1 MAETLRQVGAIPV
14 VMAAAEAYTAFQRG
28 IVDAV
33 ALAAPDM
40 ASYRLYEIGSYY
52 LPIRLTHTVIQYCVN
67 PRSFDGLPDDLRQAL
82 YNLFRLVGQVANRNF
97 YGGEGLENAVRTIT
111 AGEAELLEIS
121 DDERQAW
128 ADAVLPLEQRFI
140 EENEQLGLPA
150 TAFVREA
157 KARSARYANWSDQQL
172 WDHVSAYPLPGV
184 IDL

>member
-14 VMAAAEAYTAFQRG
+14 VMAAAKAYTAFQRG

-111 AGEAELLEIS
+111 AGGG
-121 DDERQAW
+121 R
-128 ADAVLPLEQRFI
+128 
-140 EENEQLGLPA
+140 
-150 TAFVREA
+150 TAR
-157 KARSARYANWSDQQL
+157 
-172 WDHVSAYPLPGV
+172 
-184 IDL
+184 DL